1 MAEFEFTE
9 DLDDLRA
16 MVRKFCTEFSPEP
29 VVRATM
35 ETGAGYDPELWRRLG
50 TELGVL
56 GLAVEEE
63 FGGAGAGL
71 VAQAVAVE
79 EMGATLVCGPVL
91 GTLALAIPLLS
102 VAGDDVTRRAY
113 LPDLV
118 DGVRT
123 ATVAAPLSGGTFD
136 AAAVTATAK
145 AEGDGWKA
153 GGDGWVV
160 SGRLDFVPDGAGAD
174 LLLVAARTEHGVA
187 LFAVDAAADGVRREP
202 LATLDLTRRQA
213 TVVLSGAP
221 ARLVAG
227 EKQAP
232 DALAHAARVGAVL
245 LAAEQVGGGQAML
258 DRTVEHVTNR
268 YQFGRPLGSFQA
280 VKHRCADMLVAVE
293 QARSAAYHGAWALQD
308 GTDDPQLAAS
318 IAKAVASEAYSRVAA
333 AAIQLHGGIGF
344 TWEHPAHLYFKR
356 ATADSLT
363 LGTVAQH
370 VDLVAGIA
378 LDRG

>member
-16 MVRKFCTEFSPEP
+16 MVRKFCAEFSPEP

-35 ETGAGYDPELWRRLG
+35 ETEAGYDAELWRRLG

-56 GLAVEEE
+56 GLAVDEE

-79 EMGATLVCGPVL
+79 EMGAALVCGPVV

-102 VAGDDVTRRAY
+102 AAGDDATRRAY

-118 DGVRT
+118 DGGRT
-123 ATVAAPLSGGTFD
+123 ATVAAPLTGGTFD
-136 AAAVTATAK
+136 AAAVTVAAK

-153 GGDGWVV
+153 EGDGWVV
-160 SGRLDFVPDGAGAD
+160 SGRVEFVPDGAAAD
-174 LLLVAARTEHGVA
+174 LLLVAARTDHGVA

-213 TVVLSGAP
+213 VVEFSGAP
-221 ARLVAG
+221 ARLIAG
-227 EKQAP
+227 EKRALA
-232 DALAHAARVGAVL
+232 ALAHAARVGAVL
-245 LAAEQVGGGQAML
+245 LAAEQVGGGRAML
-258 DRTVEHVTNR
+258 DRTVEHVTGR

-318 IAKAVASEAYSRVAA
+318 IAKAVASEAYTRVAA

-378 LDRG
+378 LDRD